1 MLSYVSGFQN
11 LTKTKKHYFT
21 LSKKKKWWNYEVWW
35 NYEIDLPQNGLSLSS
50 EEAEKTAS
58 SSHKQAP
65 LSLTPGAGT
74 MKTHAQQV
82 WNITC
87 KTLLLTIIT

>member
-1 MLSYVSGFQN
+1 MELWS
-11 LTKTKKHYFT
+11 L
-21 LSKKKKWWNYEVWW
+21 LA
-35 NYEIDLPQNGLSLSS
+35 LNGHPLSS

-58 SSHKQAP
+58 SSSSHKQAAE
-65 LSLTPGAGT
+65 SLTPGAGT

-87 KTLLLTIIT
+87 KTLLLTIITSSASK

>member
-1 MLSYVSGFQN
+1 MELWS
-11 LTKTKKHYFT
+11 L
-21 LSKKKKWWNYEVWW
+21 LA
-35 NYEIDLPQNGLSLSS
+35 LNGRSLSS

-58 SSHKQAP
+58 SSHTQAA

-74 MKTHAQQV
+74 IKTHAQQV